1 MKKLLFAGLLC
12 AGFQLGAQNH
22 QTVSLAVGPGVLH
35 QFSDPLEGGPSYH
48 PQLGWGAGLDFNF
61 SITDRLD
68 VKAGLRYHRSISI
81 YENNDL
87 MYASEY
93 STGVYVFDPTLVHS
107 VRFEDQ
113 NKAWQYLLGTRLFFS
128 APKTWRW
135 YGEGE
140 FGITRSEQRQTASPS
155 STYLTSGAGLGLQ
168 WLPADRSL
176 GVFAQPMLRLMI
188 PYGKNIR
195 SDAFV
200 IPAVEIGL
208 RVRLFRGQ

>member
-1 MKKLLFAGLLC
+1 MSPARV
-12 AGFQLGAQNH
+12 AH
-22 QTVSLAVGPGVLH
+22 LAVGLSTTASSGDRRSWAVDRGSP
-35 QFSDPLEGGPSYH
+35 QPSSH
-48 PQLGWGAGLDFNF
+48 PPRAVGRHGNGLGWGAGLDFNF
-61 SITDRLD
+61 GITDRLE